1 LRTQP
6 FCEKLVF
13 VSSTLDPATLAAW
26 NTIVRVQA
34 RVAARAEDELA
45 EAGLPPLVWHDV
57 LRVLDEATCGI
68 RMFEVADAITMSRSG
83 LTRLI
88 DRLEEAGLAERRS
101 CPSDRRG
108 SFLAITDAGRETR
121 ARMWAVYERVIRD
134 EFGGRV
140 EDAGEIARLLTA
152 AA

>member
-1 LRTQP
+1 M
-6 FCEKLVF
+6 
-13 VSSTLDPATLAAW
+13 STSLDPATLSAW
-26 NTIVRVQA
+26 HTVVRVQA
-34 RVAARAEDELA
+34 RVAARAEDALA

-57 LRVLDEATCGI
+57 LRVLDESTCGV
-68 RMFEVADAITMSRSG
+68 RMFEVADAIVMSRSG

-108 SFLAITDAGRETR
+108 SFLAITEAGRETL
-121 ARMWAVYERVIRD
+121 ARMWAVYEAVIRE

-140 EDAGEIARLLTA
+140 EDAGAIARLLSPA
-152 AA
+152 A

>member
-1 LRTQP
+1 
-6 FCEKLVF
+6 
-13 VSSTLDPATLAAW
+13 VSTTLDPATLSAW

-34 RVAARAEDELA
+34 RVAARAEDALA
-45 EAGLPPLVWHDV
+45 DAGLPPLVWHDV

-68 RMFEVADAITMSRSG
+68 RMFEVAEAIVMSRSG

-88 DRLEEAGLAERRS
+88 DRLEEAGLAERRH

-108 SFLAITDAGRETR
+108 SFLAITDAGRETL
-121 ARMWAVYERVIRD
+121 ARMWAVYEAVIRE

-140 EDAGEIARLLTA
+140 DDAGQVAKLLA
-152 AA
+152 AAAG

>member
-1 LRTQP
+1 M
-6 FCEKLVF
+6 
-13 VSSTLDPATLAAW
+13 STNLDPATLSAW
-26 NTIVRVQA
+26 NTIVRVRA
-34 RVAARAEDELA
+34 RVAARAEDALA

-68 RMFEVADAITMSRSG
+68 RMFEVAEAIVMSRSG

-88 DRLEEAGLAERRS
+88 DRLEEAGLAERRY

-108 SFLAITDAGRETR
+108 SFLAITDAGRETLQ
-121 ARMWAVYERVIRD
+121 RMRVVYEGVIRE

-140 EDAGEIARLLTA
+140 DDAGQVAKLLA
-152 AA
+152 AAAG

>member
-1 LRTQP
+1 
-6 FCEKLVF
+6 
-13 VSSTLDPATLAAW
+13 VSTTLDPSTLAAW

-34 RVAARAEDELA
+34 RVAARAEDALA

-57 LRVLDEATCGI
+57 LRVLDETPCGV
-68 RMFEVADAITMSRSG
+68 RMFEVADAIVMSRSG

-88 DRLEEAGLAERRS
+88 DRLEQAGLVRRSS

-108 SFLAITDAGRETR
+108 SFIGITDAGRETLR
-121 ARMWAVYERVIRD
+121 QMWTVYEAVIRD

-140 EDAGEIARLLTA
+140 DDAGAVAKLLA
-152 AA
+152 AAT

>member
-1 LRTQP
+1 M
-6 FCEKLVF
+6 
-13 VSSTLDPATLAAW
+13 STSLDPATLSAW

-34 RVAARAEDELA
+34 RVAARAEDALA
-45 EAGLPPLVWHDV
+45 EAELPPLVWHDV

-68 RMFEVADAITMSRSG
+68 RMFEVADAIVMSRSG

-108 SFLAITDAGRETR
+108 SFLAITPAGHETLG
-121 ARMWAVYERVIRD
+121 RMWAVYEGVIRA

-140 EDAGEIARLLTA
+140 EDAAEIARLLA
-152 AA
+152 AAA